1 MLITGE
7 GIEIATRFRAM
18 GVRSRSPRSV
28 SNGGIRRRPWPALFM
43 KVRSEAVQIRVL
55 AEEIGVRPR
64 RRSLPYVEQPG
75 ADFFSQS
82 AEMCRRSR
90 TFMNNAG

>member
-1 MLITGE
+1 
-7 GIEIATRFRAM
+7 
-18 GVRSRSPRSV
+18 
-28 SNGGIRRRPWPALFM
+28 M

>member
-1 MLITGE
+1 ME
-7 GIEIATRFRAM
+7 
-18 GVRSRSPRSV
+18 
-28 SNGGIRRRPWPALFM
+28 
-43 KVRSEAVQIRVL
+43 VRSEAVQIRVL

-64 RRSLPYVEQPG
+64 RRSLPYVEQPD

-90 TFMNNAG
+90 TFMNSAGYRRQASQRSKSALTLGVSRVRV

>member
-1 MLITGE
+1 
-7 GIEIATRFRAM
+7 
-18 GVRSRSPRSV
+18 
-28 SNGGIRRRPWPALFM
+28 M

-64 RRSLPYVEQPG
+64 RRSLPYVEQPD

-90 TFMNNAG
+90 TFMNNPG

>member
-1 MLITGE
+1 
-7 GIEIATRFRAM
+7 
-18 GVRSRSPRSV
+18 
-28 SNGGIRRRPWPALFM
+28 M

-64 RRSLPYVEQPG
+64 RRSLPYVEQPDV
-75 ADFFSQS
+75 DFFSQS

-90 TFMNNAG
+90 TFMDNPG

>member
-1 MLITGE
+1 
-7 GIEIATRFRAM
+7 
-18 GVRSRSPRSV
+18 
-28 SNGGIRRRPWPALFM
+28 M

-90 TFMNNAG
+90 TFMNNAGYTPSPLRVRLVRERAVYVTRHVAAIDEELRPRTI